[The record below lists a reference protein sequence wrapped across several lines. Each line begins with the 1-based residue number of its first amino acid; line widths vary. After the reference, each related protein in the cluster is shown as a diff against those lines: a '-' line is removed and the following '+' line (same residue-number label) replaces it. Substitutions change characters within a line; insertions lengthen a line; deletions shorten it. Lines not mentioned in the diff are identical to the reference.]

1 MKKLILS
8 LTIGLVGMTTYAQT
22 SRYELG
28 LNVGPNLNGYR
39 GTAFDDQNYPVVG
52 NVSYE
57 TNKVVG
63 SSYGLS
69 FQYNFGDLSKSKV
82 ISLLLNPSFDK
93 KSYSTDVYMGDGN
106 TNSNPQWSS
115 TYDGSDNVLTLP
127 ILIRAT
133 FGDKS
138 KFFVNAGPYFSSFTN
153 GVWSLKEAYP
163 SGLPTSG
170 RTTYKEVSDAG
181 FSMGFGVQ
189 APINDRFNFSFE
201 LRNNLGL
208 KNLGSNEFTSKL
220 NTTNISLGLN
230 YNLGKLVKK
239 DITKSRV
246 RTNSFLGVDTLLKDK
261 SYYSGLELQT
271 YARHH
276 YAGVG
281 LSIGGSVMTLM
292 GINLLATSTKQVP
305 IYYMD
310 NGISYIVGYDTEI
323 IQSKRT
329 SGSALS
335 IIGGIVT
342 LIGTYYTLEAPIHI
356 KRAGLILSGNSV
368 GLKIKL

>member
-39 GTAFDDQNYPVVG
+39 GTGFDDVYYDPYL
-52 NVSYE
+52 VSYE
-57 TNKVVG
+57 TEKVLG
-63 SSYGLS
+63 ASYGLS
-69 FQYNFGDLSKSKV
+69 LQYNFGDLKKSKV
-82 ISLLLNPSFDK
+82 ISLLVNPTFDI
-93 KSYSTDVYMGDGN
+93 KSYSTNVYVND
-106 TNSNPQWSS
+106 QWSS
-115 TYDGSDNVLTLP
+115 TTNGRDNVLTLP
-127 ILIRAT
+127 ILVRAT

-153 GVWSLKEAYP
+153 GIWSLREAYP

-170 RTTYKEVSDAG
+170 ETTYKEVSDAG

-239 DITKSRV
+239 DMTKNKV
-246 RTNSFLGVDTLLKDK
+246 RTNSFLGVDSLVKDK

-292 GINLLATSTKQVP
+292 GLNLLATSTKQVP
-305 IYYMD
+305 IYYVD